1 MLKKNERNFVLQVQY
16 LVVLCLVIAVTLA
29 LFVLFYMNGENSV
42 FAKMISEKRNVPD
55 PIENAL
61 NSDSISSEQKQELS
75 SLLAKYD
82 RYLSSGYLTVVNDE
96 NPLPDGFQVESF
108 SDLSPNPALQM
119 ESAAAAQLELLVA
132 DLTAAGYT

>member
-55 PIENAL
+55 TIENSL
-61 NSDSISSEQKQELS
+61 NSD
-75 SLLAKYD
+75 
-82 RYLSSGYLTVVNDE
+82 
-96 NPLPDGFQVESF
+96 
-108 SDLSPNPALQM
+108 
-119 ESAAAAQLELLVA
+119 
-132 DLTAAGYT
+132 